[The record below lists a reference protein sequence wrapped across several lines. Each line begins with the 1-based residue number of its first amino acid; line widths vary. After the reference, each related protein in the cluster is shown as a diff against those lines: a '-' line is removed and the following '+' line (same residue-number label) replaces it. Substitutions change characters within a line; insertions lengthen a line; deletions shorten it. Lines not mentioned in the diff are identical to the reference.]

1 MACKKPAHDNRLSAS
16 VSQSEMERRW
26 RLARERMTA
35 LGVDALI
42 VQGAASLAG
51 TGGYFRWLT
60 GATPLTSYPQTAI
73 VPIEGSLTLVA
84 HGGFDSV
91 ASLGGKD
98 PANPGVDRRLGTP
111 SFPAVAYTGSYD
123 ADLVANEVH
132 SAGYRSIGL
141 VGANSAYYGLIAR
154 LKEQL
159 GGLRIIDATAEIDR
173 LRAVKSAEEIGFIRR
188 AAAMQDEML
197 ARVRD
202 FIRPGLRDFEVMAY
216 ASYVGQ
222 QLGSETGYMLGS
234 SAPPGEPAM
243 LRLRPFQS
251 REIRAGDVVLVQ
263 AENTGPGGYFTHV
276 ARVFVLGKTP
286 SDLSQAY
293 AAMLA
298 AQDYTVGLLKPGAS
312 CREIFATYNDY
323 MRANGFAPENR
334 LHCHSQGYD
343 VVERPLIR
351 SDEDMAIAPDMNIGI
366 HPSVMSRTLFATTC
380 DNFLT
385 LPDGSVERLHQA
397 PREIIEL

>member
-1 MACKKPAHDNRLSAS
+1 MQRDTRLSPS
-16 VSQSEMERRW
+16 ISRSEMERRW
-26 RLARERMTA
+26 KLARECMSA
-35 LGVDALI
+35 LDVDALV

-73 VPIEGSLTLVA
+73 VPIEGALTLVA
-84 HGGFDSV
+84 HGGFHSSAKLGDS
-91 ASLGGKD
+91 D

-111 SFPAVAYTGSYD
+111 SFPAVAYTSAYD
-123 ADLVANEVH
+123 ADLAASAIRE
-132 SAGYRSIGL
+132 AGYKSIGFL
-141 VGANSAYYGLIAR
+141 GTNSSYYGLIAR

-159 GGLRIIDATAEIDR
+159 AGMRIVDATAAIDP
-173 LRAVKSAEEIGFIRR
+173 LRAIKSAEEIEFIRR
-188 AAAMQDEML
+188 TAAMQDEML
-197 ARVRD
+197 ASLQD
-202 FIRPGLRDFEVMAY
+202 FIRPGLRDFEIMAY

-243 LRLRPFQS
+243 LRLRPLQD
-251 REIRAGDVVLVQ
+251 RVIQAGDVVLVQ

-276 ARVFVLGKTP
+276 ARVFVLGRTP
-286 SDLSQAY
+286 PDLKQAY
-293 AAMLA
+293 AGMMA

-312 CREIFATYNDY
+312 CRDIFIRYNDY
-323 MRANGFAPENR
+323 MCTQGFPAETR

-343 VVERPLIR
+343 AVERPLIR
-351 SDEDMAIAPDMNIGI
+351 DDEDMTIAPNMNIGI
-366 HPSVMSRTLFATTC
+366 HPSVLTRTLFATVC

-385 LPDGSVERLHQA
+385 LPDGSVEPLHKTPQD
-397 PREIIEL
+397 IVEL